1 MITKN
6 HKYQKGIKKI
16 LDNVVKLTKEPCN
29 MEETDVQ
36 ELRHAG
42 FSNVGLLNIAHVTG

>member
-6 HKYQKGIKKI
+6 HKYQIGIKKI
-16 LDNVVKLTKEPCN
+16 LDNVVKLTKEPWN

-36 ELRHAG
+36 ELCHTG
-42 FSNVGLLNIAHVTG
+42 FSNIG